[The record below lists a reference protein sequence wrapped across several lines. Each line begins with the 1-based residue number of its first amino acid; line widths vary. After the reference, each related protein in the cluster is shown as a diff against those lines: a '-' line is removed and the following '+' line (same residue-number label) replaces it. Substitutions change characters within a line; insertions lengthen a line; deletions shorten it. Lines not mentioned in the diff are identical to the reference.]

1 MLAGM
6 ASAGESA
13 RGDGPPLAD
22 LLVLDLSRVL
32 TGPYAAMMLGDLG
45 ARVIKVERP
54 EGDDTRQW
62 GPPFV
67 GPEDAREATYFLSTN
82 RNKESVVLDFKDP
95 GGLRTLERLVEV
107 ADVLVENFRPGVLD
121 RLRVGHERLLELNP
135 RLVIL
140 SITGFG
146 PDGPESGRA
155 GYDQILQ
162 GEAGLMSFT
171 GPPGAPTKVGV
182 PIADILAGMFGA
194 YGVLAA
200 IHERESSGR
209 GQVVHTS
216 LLAGVVA
223 IHTFQG
229 TRYLIGGEVPSP
241 EGNRHP
247 TVAPYGTY
255 RCSDGIVQIAVG
267 NDAIWRRF
275 APLIGL
281 DPDDPRFLH
290 NGDRRAAT
298 GDLDGLI
305 GEQLRQ
311 DTVGAWL
318 ERFAEH
324 GVPAGEVRSLDRVYA
339 SEQVISQGLIAET
352 EHATLGRIRT
362 PGPPLRFGRSPSR
375 SHLAPPTLGQH
386 SRTVADWLEAG
397 AE

>member
-1 MLAGM
+1 M
-6 ASAGESA
+6 ATAGESA
-13 RGDGPPLAD
+13 RGDGAPLAD

-45 ARVIKVERP
+45 ARVLKVERP

-82 RNKESVVLDFKDP
+82 RNKESVVLDFKDAD
-95 GGLRTLERLVEV
+95 GLRTLERLIER
-107 ADVLVENFRPGVLD
+107 ADVIVENFRPGVLD
-121 RLRVGHERLLELNP
+121 RLGVGHERMLELNA
-135 RLVIL
+135 RLVVL

-146 PDGPESGRA
+146 HDGPESGRA

-171 GPPGAPTKVGV
+171 GPPGMPSKVGV

-200 IHERESSGR
+200 IHERETSGQ

-229 TRYLIGGEVPSP
+229 TRYLIGGELPAP

-255 RCSDGIVQIAVG
+255 ACSDGIVQIAVG
-267 NDAIWRRF
+267 NDAIWQRF

-281 DPDDPRFLH
+281 DSDDARFLH

-298 GDLDGLI
+298 AELDVIINERLGQ
-305 GEQLRQ
+305 EP
-311 DTVGAWL
+311 VAAWL

-324 GVPAGEVRSLDRVYA
+324 GVPAGEVRSLDGVYS

-362 PGPPLRFGRSPSR
+362 PGPPLRFGRSPTR
-375 SHLAPPTLGQH
+375 SHEAPPTLGQH
-386 SRTVADWLEAG
+386 TDAVTRWLDG